1 VENQLVF
8 NNSYRGGG
16 GTDYACNKISLYG
29 GGNNPTTT
37 SLQNEVFGFGV
48 ASQGALEYF
57 TSNSHVFY
65 TLTGGGTTYGTERL
79 RIASNG
85 NIGIGT
91 VSPFSTLHLHANS
104 TTADVRMVLSDNTST
119 AGAGKGLH
127 IMKYSDNQ
135 AYIWNYENTAMM
147 FATNALERMRIAS
160 NGNIGIGTNAIPSNS
175 LIGTPIL
182 AVGTNGY
189 GISGDNG
196 PSSGGIYIGDS
207 VVAARWRI
215 SHGSYNM
222 NLFQNNG
229 SGTYDARGSFAN
241 STGVYSSVSDKRL
254 KKLIEPIQYGLND
267 VLKFKPVSYFMEN
280 QNQDVDKRNLG
291 FIAQDLEYIIPEI
304 VNVPS
309 TSNAVYSLQY
319 TTIIPILIKAIQEL
333 NEIVTKNTNTS
344 NMIV

>member
-1 VENQLVF
+1 
-8 NNSYRGGG
+8 
-16 GTDYACNKISLYG
+16 
-29 GGNNPTTT
+29 
-37 SLQNEVFGFGV
+37 
-48 ASQGALEYF
+48 
-57 TSNSHVFY
+57 
-65 TLTGGGTTYGTERL
+65 
-79 RIASNG
+79 
-85 NIGIGT
+85 
-91 VSPFSTLHLHANS
+91 
-104 TTADVRMVLSDNTST
+104 
-119 AGAGKGLH
+119 
-127 IMKYSDNQ
+127 
-135 AYIWNYENTAMM
+135 
-147 FATNALERMRIAS
+147 
-160 NGNIGIGTNAIPSNS
+160 
-175 LIGTPIL
+175 L

-189 GISGDNG
+189 GISSDNG

>member
-160 NGNIGIGTNAIPSNS
+160 NGNIGIGTNNPTATLN
-175 LIGTPIL
+175 
-182 AVGTNGY
+182 V
-189 GISGDNG
+189 
-196 PSSGGIYIGDS
+196 
-207 VVAARWRI
+207 
-215 SHGSYNM
+215 
-222 NLFQNNG
+222 
-229 SGTYDARGSFAN
+229 SGTVSIQTGA
-241 STGVYSSVSDKRL
+241 TGVGMSDMTAGSL
-254 KKLIEPIQYGLND
+254 KLGNITQNYGQIGLYNPTNMGCI
-267 VLKFKPVSYFMEN
+267 VL
-280 QNQDVDKRNLG
+280 
-291 FIAQDLEYIIPEI
+291 
-304 VNVPS
+304 
-309 TSNAVYSLQY
+309 
-319 TTIIPILIKAIQEL
+319 
-333 NEIVTKNTNTS
+333 
-344 NMIV
+344 

>member
-1 VENQLVF
+1 MALRE
-8 NNSYRGGG
+8 YR
-16 GTDYACNKISLYG
+16 
-29 GGNNPTTT
+29 
-37 SLQNEVFGFGV
+37 
-48 ASQGALEYF
+48 
-57 TSNSHVFY
+57 
-65 TLTGGGTTYGTERL
+65 
-79 RIASNG
+79 
-85 NIGIGT
+85 
-91 VSPFSTLHLHANS
+91 
-104 TTADVRMVLSDNTST
+104 VL
-119 AGAGKGLH
+119 
-127 IMKYSDNQ
+127 
-135 AYIWNYENTAMM
+135 
-147 FATNALERMRIAS
+147 IAS
-160 NGNIGIGTNAIPSNS
+160 NGNIGIGTNGTPTNS
-175 LIGTPIL
+175 LTGSPIL

-280 QNQDVDKRNLG
+280 QNEYIDKRNLG
-291 FIAQDLEYIIPEI
+291 FIAQDLEDIIPEI

-319 TTIIPILIKAIQEL
+319 SSIIPILIKAVQEL
-333 NEIVTKNTNTS
+333 NDKIVSLNNTS
-344 NMIV
+344 NIM